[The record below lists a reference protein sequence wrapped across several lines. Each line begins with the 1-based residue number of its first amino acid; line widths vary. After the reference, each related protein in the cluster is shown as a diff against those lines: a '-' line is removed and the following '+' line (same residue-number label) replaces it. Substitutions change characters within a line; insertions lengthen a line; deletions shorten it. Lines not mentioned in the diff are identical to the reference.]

1 MLQKGGSFKG
11 RIAARE
17 VAMDELWGIIYV
29 FLYINWTSLPLL
41 YERKERVLLYF
52 IVGRIEGSS
61 FLNQDTRKKDI
72 RVFTRVHSS
81 LFAQAKKES

>member
-29 FLYINWTSLPLL
+29 FCFLY
-41 YERKERVLLYF
+41 
-52 IVGRIEGSS
+52 
-61 FLNQDTRKKDI
+61 
-72 RVFTRVHSS
+72 
-81 LFAQAKKES
+81 

>member
-29 FLYINWTSLPLL
+29 FFFILTGLHFCL
-41 YERKERVLLYF
+41 YERKERVVIF
-52 IVGRIEGSS
+52 IVGDP
-61 FLNQDTRKKDI
+61 FLNQDNRK
-72 RVFTRVHSS
+72 RRYTSFY
-81 LFAQAKKES
+81 

>member
-1 MLQKGGSFKG
+1 MISLLWRLQKGGSFKG

-29 FLYINWTSLPLL
+29 FFFYILTGLHFYL

-52 IVGRIEGSS
+52 IVGRIEGS
-61 FLNQDTRKKDI
+61 F
-72 RVFTRVHSS
+72 F
-81 LFAQAKKES
+81 